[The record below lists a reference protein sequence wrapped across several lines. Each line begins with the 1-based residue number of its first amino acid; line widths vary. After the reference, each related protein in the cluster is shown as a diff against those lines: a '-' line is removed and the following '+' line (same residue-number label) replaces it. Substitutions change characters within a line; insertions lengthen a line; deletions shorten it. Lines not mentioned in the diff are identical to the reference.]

1 MNFIPNTD
9 SQRDRLL
16 ARIGA
21 KSVEDLFADIPTE
34 VRLQRPLNI
43 RGGMAEQELVKHVQ
57 GLASPN
63 KTVEDYSSYL
73 GAGAYEHFI
82 PSFVDQLLL
91 RSEFYT
97 AYTPYQ
103 PEISQGT
110 LQAIYE
116 YQTMVCELTGMD
128 VANASM
134 YDGATALA
142 EAALMTCDA
151 TRREKVL
158 VLKTVHPDYRAVL
171 KTYLEP
177 RGVELVEIPFRDGVT
192 DLSDLEA
199 ALQEDIAGVLVQNPN
214 FFGSV
219 ENAEEITKLAHAK
232 GALLVMAVNPVSLGL
247 LKSPGENGA
256 DIAVGEGQAFGN
268 PLNFGGPYLG
278 FLATRD
284 KLARRMPGRI
294 VGAATDKNGK
304 RGYVLTLQAR
314 EQHIRREKATSN
326 ICSNEALC
334 ALAFTMHLSA
344 LGKKGIKELAYL
356 NLQNAHYAAREIAK
370 IPGMSLAFSG
380 PFFHEFVVETKIEPA
395 KVNSLLLE
403 DQIIGGLDLAR
414 FYPELD
420 HHLLFC
426 VTETKRK
433 ADIDRL
439 VVRLGEI
446 QCQY

>member
-1 MNFIPNTD
+1 MNFVPNTD
-9 SQRDRLL
+9 SQRERLL
-16 ARIGA
+16 ARIGV
-21 KSVEDLFADIPTE
+21 KSVEDLFEDIPKE
-34 VRLQRPLNI
+34 IRLKRSLDI
-43 RGGMAEQELVKHVQ
+43 RGGMSEQELVKHVQ
-57 GLASPN
+57 GLANIN
-63 KTVEDYSSYL
+63 KTVEEYSSYL

-116 YQTMVCELTGMD
+116 YQTLVCELTGMD
-128 VANASM
+128 AANASM
-134 YDGATALA
+134 YDGASALA

-151 TRREKVL
+151 TRRDKVL
-158 VLKTVHPDYRAVL
+158 VLQTVHPEYRDVL
-171 KTYLEP
+171 NTYLPP
-177 RGVELVEIPFRDGVT
+177 RGVKLVEIPYQDGGA
-192 DLSDLEA
+192 DLSALEA
-199 ALQEDIAGVLVQNPN
+199 ALQEDVAGVVIQNPN

-219 ENAEEITKLAHAK
+219 EKAEEIARLAHAK

-247 LKSPGENGA
+247 LKSPGECRA
-256 DIAVGEGQAFGN
+256 DIVVGEGQPFGN

-278 FLATRD
+278 FLATQD
-284 KLARRMPGRI
+284 KFVRRMPGRI
-294 VGAATDKNGK
+294 VGVAKDKNGK
-304 RGYVLTLQAR
+304 KGYVLTLQAR

-344 LGKKGIKELAYL
+344 LGKTGIVELAYL
-356 NLQNAHYAAREIAK
+356 NLQNAHYAAREIEK

-380 PFFHEFVVETKIEPA
+380 PFFHEFVVETKAEPGKINA
-395 KVNSLLLE
+395 WLLE
-403 DQIIGGLDLAR
+403 NKIIGGLDLAR

-426 VTETKRK
+426 VTETKCK
-433 ADIDRL
+433 KDIDRL
-439 VVRLGEI
+439 VARLGEF
-446 QCQY
+446 Q

>member
-9 SQRDRLL
+9 SQKNRLL
-16 ARIGA
+16 ARIGV
-21 KSVEDLFADIPTE
+21 KSVDELFEDIPKET
-34 VRLQRPLNI
+34 RLQRPLAI
-43 RGGMAEQELVKHVQ
+43 RGGMAEQDLVKHVK
-57 GLASPN
+57 GLANLN
-63 KTVEDYSSYL
+63 KTVEEYSSYL
-73 GAGAYEHFI
+73 GAGAYEHYI

-116 YQTMVCELTGMD
+116 YQTLVCELTGMD
-128 VANASM
+128 VTNASM
-134 YDGATALA
+134 YDGASALA

-158 VLKTVHPDYRAVL
+158 VLQTVHPEYRDVL
-171 KTYLEP
+171 KTYLPP
-177 RGVELVEIPFRDGVT
+177 RGVELVEIPFKEGALDQ
-192 DLSDLEA
+192 SALETV
-199 ALQEDIAGVLVQNPN
+199 LQEDIAGVLIQNPN
-214 FFGSV
+214 FFGKV
-219 ENAEEITKLAHAK
+219 ENAEEIIQLAHAK
-232 GALLVMAVNPVSLGL
+232 GALVVMSVNPVSLGL
-247 LKSPGENGA
+247 LKSPGECGA
-256 DIAVGEGQAFGN
+256 DIVVGEGQPFGN

-278 FLATRD
+278 FLSCRD
-284 KLARRMPGRI
+284 KFVRRMPGRI
-294 VGAATDKNGK
+294 VGATTDKNGK
-304 RGYVLTLQAR
+304 KGYVLTLQAR

-344 LGKKGIKELAYL
+344 LGKTGIKELAYL
-356 NLQNAHYAAREIAK
+356 NLQNAHYAAQEISK
-370 IPGMSLAFSG
+370 IPGMRLAFSG
-380 PFFHEFVVETKIEPA
+380 PFFHEFVVETKLEPA
-395 KVNSLLLE
+395 KVNASLLE

-414 FYPELD
+414 YYPELD

-426 VTETKRK
+426 VTETKSK

-439 VVRLGEI
+439 VARLGAI
-446 QCQY
+446 Q

>member
-1 MNFIPNTD
+1 MNFVPNTD
-9 SQRDRLL
+9 SQQKRLL
-16 ARIGA
+16 GRIGV
-21 KSVEDLFADIPTE
+21 KSVEDLFADIPAE
-34 VRLQRPLNI
+34 VRLKRPLAI

-57 GLASPN
+57 GLANQN
-63 KTVEDYSSYL
+63 KTVEEYSSYL

-116 YQTMVCELTGMD
+116 YQTLVCELTGMD

-134 YDGATALA
+134 YEGASALA
-142 EAALMTCDA
+142 EAALMSCDA
-151 TRREKVL
+151 TRRKKVL
-158 VLKTVHPDYRAVL
+158 VLQTVHPEYRQVMR
-171 KTYLEP
+171 TYLPP
-177 RGVELVEIPFRDGVT
+177 RGVDLVEVPYTDGVT
-192 DLSDLEA
+192 DLSALEA

-214 FFGSV
+214 FFGSL
-219 ENAEEITKLAHAK
+219 EKAEEIGQLAHAK
-232 GALLVMAVNPVSLGL
+232 GALLVMAVNPISLGL
-247 LKSPGENGA
+247 LKTPGENGA
-256 DIAVGEGQAFGN
+256 DIVVGEGQALGN

-278 FLATRD
+278 FLATRE
-284 KLARRMPGRI
+284 KYVRRMPGRI
-294 VGAATDKNGK
+294 VGVAADKNGK
-304 RGYVLTLQAR
+304 KGYVLTLQAR

-344 LGKKGIKELAYL
+344 LGKSGIRELAYL
-356 NLQNAHYAAREIAK
+356 NLQNAHYASREIAK
-370 IPGMSLAFSG
+370 ISGMALAFSG
-380 PFFHEFVVETKIEPA
+380 SFFHEFVIKTKIKPA
-395 KVNSLLLE
+395 KVNALLLE
-403 DQIIGGLDLAR
+403 GQIIGGLDLAR

-439 VVRLGEI
+439 VARLGEI
-446 QCQY
+446 Q

>member
-1 MNFIPNTD
+1 MNFVPNTD
-9 SQRDRLL
+9 SQQERLL
-16 ARIGA
+16 ARIGV
-21 KSVEDLFADIPTE
+21 KSVADLFADIPEE
-34 VRLQRPLNI
+34 VRLKRPLAI
-43 RGGMAEQELVKHVQ
+43 GGGMAEQELVKHVQ
-57 GLASPN
+57 GLANKN
-63 KTVEDYSSYL
+63 KTVEEYSSYL

-116 YQTMVCELTGMD
+116 YQTLVCELTGMD
-128 VANASM
+128 AANASL
-134 YDGATALA
+134 YEGASALA
-142 EAALMTCDA
+142 EAALMSCDV
-151 TRREKVL
+151 TRRKKVL
-158 VLKTVHPDYRAVL
+158 VLQTVHPEYREVL
-171 KTYLEP
+171 QTYLPP
-177 RGVELVEIPFRDGVT
+177 RGIDLAEIPSKDGVA
-192 DLSDLEA
+192 DFSALEA
-199 ALQEDIAGVLVQNPN
+199 ALQEDIAGVLVQSPN
-214 FFGSV
+214 FFGSI
-219 ENAEEITKLAHAK
+219 EKAEEIAQRVHAK
-232 GALLVMAVNPVSLGL
+232 GALVVMVVNPISLGL
-247 LKSPGENGA
+247 LKSPGETGA
-256 DIAVGEGQAFGN
+256 DIVVGEGQALGN

-284 KLARRMPGRI
+284 KFVRRMPGRI
-294 VGAATDKNGK
+294 VGVAADKNERK
-304 RGYVLTLQAR
+304 GYVLTLQAR

-344 LGKKGIKELAYL
+344 LGKKGIRELAYL

-380 PFFHEFVVETKIEPA
+380 PFFHEFVVETRIEPA
-395 KVNSLLLE
+395 KVNTLLLKNK
-403 DQIIGGLDLAR
+403 IIGGLNLAR

-439 VVRLGEI
+439 VARLEEI
-446 QCQY
+446 Q

>member
-1 MNFIPNTD
+1 MNFVPNTD
-9 SQRDRLL
+9 SQQERLL
-16 ARIGA
+16 ARIGV
-21 KSVEDLFADIPTE
+21 KSVEDLFADIPE
-34 VRLQRPLNI
+34 EIRMQRPLEI
-43 RGGMAEQELVKHVQ
+43 RGGMSEQELVKHVKE
-57 GLASPN
+57 LANLN

-116 YQTMVCELTGMD
+116 YQTLVCELTGMD

-134 YDGATALA
+134 YDGASALA

-158 VLKTVHPDYRAVL
+158 VLQTVHPEYRDVL
-171 KTYLEP
+171 KTYLPP
-177 RGVELVEIPFRDGVT
+177 RGVELIEIPYKDGVL
-192 DLSDLEA
+192 DRSALEA
-199 ALQEDIAGVLVQNPN
+199 MLQEDIAGVLVQNPN
-214 FFGSV
+214 FFGRI
-219 ENAEEITKLAHAK
+219 EMAEEIIELAHAK
-232 GALLVMAVNPVSLGL
+232 GALVVMAVNPVSLGL
-247 LKSPGENGA
+247 LKSPGECGA
-256 DIAVGEGQAFGN
+256 DIVVGEGQAFGN

-278 FLATRD
+278 FLAVRD
-284 KLARRMPGRI
+284 KFVRRMPGRI
-294 VGAATDKNGK
+294 VGATTDKNGK
-304 RGYVLTLQAR
+304 KGYVLTLQAR

-344 LGKKGIKELAYL
+344 LGKTGVVELAYL
-356 NLQNAHYAAREIAK
+356 NLQNAHYAAREITK
-370 IPGMSLAFSG
+370 IPGMRLAFAG
-380 PFFHEFVVETKIEPA
+380 PFFHEFVIETKLEPA
-395 KVNSLLLE
+395 KINALLLK
-403 DQIIGGLDLAR
+403 DKIIGGLDLAR

-433 ADIDRL
+433 VDIDRL
-439 VVRLGEI
+439 VARLGEI
-446 QCQY
+446 Q

>member
-1 MNFIPNTD
+1 MNFVPNTD
-9 SQRDRLL
+9 SQKERLL
-16 ARIGA
+16 ARIGVE
-21 KSVEDLFADIPTE
+21 SVEDLFADVPKE
-34 VRLQRPLNI
+34 VRLKRPLNI
-43 RGGMAEQELVKHVQ
+43 RGGMSEQELVKHVK
-57 GLASPN
+57 GLAAKN
-63 KTVEDYSSYL
+63 KNVEEYSSYL
-73 GAGAYEHFI
+73 GAGAYEHYI

-116 YQTMVCELTGMD
+116 YQTLVCELTGMD

-134 YDGATALA
+134 YDGASALA

-151 TRREKVL
+151 TKRNKIL
-158 VLKTVHPDYRAVL
+158 VMETVHPEYRDVL
-171 KTYLEP
+171 KTYLPP
-177 RGVELVEIPFRDGVT
+177 RGVELIEIPSKDGVT
-192 DLSDLEA
+192 DFEALEA
-199 ALQEDIAGVLVQNPN
+199 KLQEGIAGVLVQTPN
-214 FFGSV
+214 FFGNI
-219 ENAEEITKLAHAK
+219 EEAEQITVAAHGK
-232 GALLVMAVNPVSLGL
+232 GALAVMAVNPVSLGL
-247 LKSPGENGA
+247 LKTPGECGA
-256 DIAVGEGQAFGN
+256 DIVVGEGQAFGN

-278 FLATRD
+278 FLACRD
-284 KLARRMPGRI
+284 KYVRRMPGRI
-294 VGAATDKNGK
+294 VGATTDKNGRK
-304 RGYVLTLQAR
+304 GYVLTLQAR

-344 LGKKGIKELAYL
+344 LGKKGVSELANL
-356 NLQNAHYAAREIAK
+356 NFQNAHYAAQEIVK
-370 IPGMSLAFSG
+370 LPGMSLAFQR
-380 PFFHEFVVETKIEPA
+380 PFFHEFVVKTALEPSKINEA
-395 KVNSLLLE
+395 LLK

-426 VTETKRK
+426 VTETKCK

-439 VVRLGEI
+439 VARLGEI
-446 QCQY
+446 Q